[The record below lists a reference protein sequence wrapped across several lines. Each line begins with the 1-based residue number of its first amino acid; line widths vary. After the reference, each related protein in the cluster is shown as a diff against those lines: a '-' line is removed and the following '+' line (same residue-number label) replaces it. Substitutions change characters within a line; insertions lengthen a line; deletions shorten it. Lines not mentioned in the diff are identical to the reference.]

1 MVKASCSAIWTGRLP
16 TEWKPKWFFYHP
28 FARIKKF
35 TIAVYLRHWRL
46 TSFCHIPR
54 GRLHQFFKKPWWVGP
69 LLAGLAIAIGH
80 PRGTAE
86 TTGSISTS
94 GYLRINNSGTLPRY
108 GSVVVTAVCPTG
120 KHLIGG
126 GYVLPGTLATAS
138 SSRLESSNTWR
149 VNFRSFG
156 SHGQAKAY
164 AVCESKQLPNVGA
177 NSEHITTS
185 VNDGG

>member
-1 MVKASCSAIWTGRLP
+1 MLGVLLESKNLRLRSIYGIGGSP
-16 TEWKPKWFFYHP
+16 L
-28 FARIKKF
+28 FARSGG
-35 TIAVYLRHWRL
+35 H
-46 TSFCHIPR
+46 
-54 GRLHQFFKKPWWVGP
+54 RLHQFFKKPWWVGP

-80 PRGTAE
+80 PRGTVE

-138 SSRLESSNTWR
+138 SSRLESSNSWR

-156 SHGQAKAY
+156 SHGQAKVY
-164 AVCESKQLPNVGA
+164 AICESKQLPNVGA
-177 NSEHITTS
+177 NSEHMTTS